1 MNEKTI
7 TVKNYTDAVQC
18 KVNNKRVAAF
28 IYKEHICIE
37 FLHLNEKENF
47 NFPLYK
53 KSRNIKNKT
62 LHNNTIVLTRETAE
76 MLIIAL
82 HETIKKQTP

>member
-7 TVKNYTDAVQC
+7 TIKNYTDAVQC
-18 KVNNKRVAAF
+18 KVKNKRVAAF
-28 IYKEHICIE
+28 IFKEDICIE

-53 KSRNIKNKT
+53 KCRNINGKT
-62 LHNNTIVLTRETAE
+62 LHNNTIKLTRETAE

-82 HETIKKQTP
+82 AETINK